1 MCHGGLT
8 ELAGQRLDHL

>member
-8 ELAGQRLDHL
+8 ELAGQRLA

>member
-8 ELAGQRLDHL
+8 ELAGQRL